1 MITKKGCREN
11 MKKETS
17 NKLFIFLL
25 TVITVLFIFGLLGA
39 LNVDSR
45 LAAIIG
51 VAIGFSLY
59 AIFLKKQGTPKKKK
73 QLRPVSDKREKFY
86 KSKGLSDEDIEFFR
100 DTMNNAKKQILQ
112 IERNMN
118 NAGKMKAIANRNNTL
133 HLIKVLFKDIVNE
146 PDRLHEV
153 DQFLYIHLPSLA
165 DLTTKYITINQHQA
179 KSKQTFDVLEKSA
192 KTIDEMCQ
200 QIAEDYIRFRSADIS
215 DLTNEVELAKRRLN
229 REGTSIE
236 NDEI

>member
-1 MITKKGCREN
+1 

-17 NKLFIFLL
+17 NKLFILIL
-25 TVITVLFIFGLLGA
+25 TIITVVIVFGILGS

-45 LAAIIG
+45 FSAIIG
-51 VAIGFSLY
+51 IAVGFGLY
-59 AIFLKKQGTPKKKK
+59 AIFLKRQGSPKKKK
-73 QLRPVSDKREKFY
+73 DLRPVSDKRETFY
-86 KSKGLSDEDIEFFR
+86 KSKGLSDEDITFFR

-112 IERNMN
+112 VERNMN
-118 NAGKMKAIANRNNTL
+118 SAGKMKAIANRNNTL

-165 DLTTKYITINQHQA
+165 DLTEKYVTINQHQA

-192 KTIDEMCQ
+192 ATIDDMCQ
-200 QIAEDYIRFRSADIS
+200 QIAKDYIKFRSADIS

-229 REGTSIE
+229 RDKTSIE
-236 NDEI
+236 NEEI